1 MAPLWKRSLASW
13 VDTLPYLAF
22 LIVRFRRRDPAMR
35 PWLVASLFANVYEV
49 AASTLFGRT
58 IGQRVCS
65 IRVVSQETGRSPT
78 LKQSL
83 VMWSVLRAPKVV
95 LNFWPESPQLKRSN
109 ATMKALK
116 VEIEQLHQKHRG
128 DRDAMNRAIL
138 ELYEERNVNPLRPI
152 LPVLLRLALHL
163 AYGRML
169 SVSLRRDPLNQGIA
183 GRRAKILVIDE
194 RPWSFPRLAEL
205 IGRQE
210 PDSSAGR
217 LIDLVPLR
225 KRRAA

>member
-1 MAPLWKRSLASW
+1 
-13 VDTLPYLAF
+13 
-22 LIVRFRRRDPAMR
+22 
-35 PWLVASLFANVYEV
+35 
-49 AASTLFGRT
+49 
-58 IGQRVCS
+58 
-65 IRVVSQETGRSPT
+65 
-78 LKQSL
+78 
-83 VMWSVLRAPKVV
+83 MWSVLRAPKLV